1 MIKLDRHDF
10 YKTYQIPLKTFAF
23 INHEGKVCIFQLS
36 FMHDAHATFE
46 ATQYYLIIRITT
58 PPDYKDEKRIVRKFV
73 SVNEAV
79 KYINKQVAIYYA
91 EDISDPLDY
100 EQLNINWYLAG
111 LYNDFMRYGISEE
124 EYQKYIAENMDK
136 YKAMFK
142 EESIISIEPRM
153 FEKQT

>member
-1 MIKLDRHDF
+1 M
-10 YKTYQIPLKTFAF
+10 
-23 INHEGKVCIFQLS
+23 
-36 FMHDAHATFE
+36 
-46 ATQYYLIIRITT
+46 
-58 PPDYKDEKRIVRKFV
+58 
-73 SVNEAV
+73 
-79 KYINKQVAIYYA
+79 AIYYA

-100 EQLNINWYLAG
+100 EQLNINWYLVG

-153 FEKQT
+153 FEN